1 MSDNMNPGKPEIKL
15 TVEEGDIL
23 LQPVVLVE
31 DLLTPVELKVG
42 SYSVEESE
50 LDKNNLTEEEKDQV
64 REFSAQIDLTNTQ
77 LVLHYGM
84 SSQKKLADFSE
95 STLKSIRTKDAGE
108 VGKML
113 VKLTSELKD
122 FTIDPEEDKGF
133 FGFFKKSANWLTTLK
148 TRYATVETNISQITD
163 TLESHRIQMLKDI
176 SMLDQM
182 YGVNLVYFKELT
194 MYILAGREKL
204 AEAINVELPEMK
216 KKALESGFPSDA
228 QAVRDFEEMC
238 NRFDT
243 KLYDLDLT
251 RTISLQMAPQI
262 RLVQNNDSLLVEKI
276 NTSIINTIPLWKNQ
290 MTLALGLAN
299 AQQALEAQRAVTN
312 MTNDLLK
319 KNADMLKTSSVETA
333 KEAERG
339 IVDIETIKYTSQ
351 QLISTIDEIIQV
363 QETGRQKRRQ
373 AEIELVQIESDLKHK
388 LLSATK

>member
-15 TVEEGDIL
+15 TVEEGDTL

-31 DLLTPVELKVG
+31 DQLTPVELKVG

-238 NRFDT
+238 NRFDK

-262 RLVQNNDSLLVEKI
+262 RLVQNNDSVLVEKI

>member
-15 TVEEGDIL
+15 TVEEGDTL

-238 NRFDT
+238 NRFDK

-262 RLVQNNDSLLVEKI
+262 RLVQNNDSVLVEKI

>member
-238 NRFDT
+238 NRFDK

>member
-238 NRFDT
+238 NRFDK

-262 RLVQNNDSLLVEKI
+262 RLVQNNDSVLVEKI